1 MEEKVNILIVD
12 DEEIIRSLFTDL
24 LSEEGY
30 AVTCAANGKEAIE
43 RVKEKPFQIAF
54 IDVHMPIM
62 NGAETVRAIR
72 ELSPSTEMVMMD
84 SFPDIFLEQALK
96 EGAITCVHKP
106 FNIQEILE
114 MVREILKKR
123 HPIMRKSR
131 MSD

>member
-1 MEEKVNILIVD
+1 MEEKVNILVAD

-30 AVTCAANGKEAIE
+30 EVTSASDGKEAIE
-43 RVKEKPFQIAF
+43 RVKEKSFQIAF

-72 ELSPSTEMVMMD
+72 ELNPSTEIVMMD
-84 SFPDIFLEQALK
+84 SFPDIFLDEALK

-106 FNIQEILE
+106 FNIQEIIGI
-114 MVREILKKR
+114 VREILEKGQKV
-123 HPIMRKSR
+123 
-131 MSD
+131 

>member
-1 MEEKVNILIVD
+1 MIKANILIVD

-30 AVTCAANGKEAIE
+30 EVTCAANGKEAIE
-43 RVKEKPFQIAF
+43 RAKEKPFQIAF

-62 NGAETVRAIR
+62 NGAETVKAFR
-72 ELSPSTEMVMMD
+72 ELGLSSKIVMMD

-106 FNIQEILE
+106 FNIQEIIGL
-114 MVREILKKR
+114 VREILEKR
-123 HPIMRKSR
+123 QKV
-131 MSD
+131 